1 MKHKAI
7 NPETHDDFM
16 KKKNIPLSSVVVYK
30 ELVFVSGQAPIDATT
45 GTFIKGDIETQTR
58 CVMDNIKLALE
69 EVGSSLDNIIKTT
82 VFAVNSGMYERFNKI
97 YALYF
102 KGAPP
107 ARTFVTVGSFP
118 YDFDIEIE
126 CIAYIPSLA

>member
-7 NPETHDDFM
+7 NPGVHDDFM

-30 ELVFVSGQAPIDATT
+30 DLVFVSGQAPIDSAS
-45 GTFIKGDIETQTR
+45 GTFIKGDIEVQTH
-58 CVMDNIKLALE
+58 CVMDNLKLALE
-69 EVGSSLDNIIKTT
+69 EAGSSLDNIIKTT

-97 YALYF
+97 YASYF
-102 KGAPP
+102 KDAPP
-107 ARTFVTVGSFP
+107 ARTFVPVGSFP

-126 CIAYIPSLA
+126 CIAYIVKE